1 MDEPK
6 NENEVENYPLDEA
19 SITFFAEGRKAI
31 DAINL
36 KLNGGF
42 ELILKMH
49 GLQGNWRLADN
60 GRELEKIAAPI
71 QSQK

>member
-1 MDEPK
+1 MDEQK
-6 NENEVENYPLDEA
+6 NEVENYPLDEA
-19 SITFFAEGRKAI
+19 SITFFAEGKKAI
-31 DAINL
+31 DLVNA
-36 KLNGGF
+36 KLNGAF

-60 GRELEKIAAPI
+60 GRELEKIASPI